1 MESMIPM
8 TQQGFQMLVRGKS
21 NTVVEITIPGYTFS
35 FLGVEFGCTNK
46 YYDGDKLET
55 YDKQWI
61 LVDLDTKLVCGR
73 AISRRAFSSLLTPQY
88 VNRIKEIKR
97 KRELY
102 KSENRC

>member
-1 MESMIPM
+1 MERMIPM
-8 TQQGFQMLVRGKS
+8 TQKEFQMLTRGRD

-35 FLGVEFGCTNK
+35 FLGIEFGCTDK
-46 YYDGDKLET
+46 YYCNGELET

-73 AISRRAFSSLLTPQY
+73 AISRRAFSALLTPQY

-102 KSENRC
+102 KSEN